1 MLGDQ
6 PIRVAERCAVL
17 ADGTLAGSILT
28 MDGAFRQLVGPAGL
42 GVVEAARLCAT
53 TPARALGRPD
63 LGRLEEGA
71 AADLV
76 VLDEAFQVVQTW
88 VAGEPAWNPAG
99 RPAVSPQRGRDGSHP
114 PARVGARREPARHR
128 AGGLHGERQHRRR
141 HGLRDAHLQ
150 AGRPGKVTLDTFDGA
165 IAVHAWDRPDVEVVV
180 EKQAQ
185 DDARLQDIAVEKSQ
199 DGDNVSLRVR
209 GPSVAGDSGVVIGMH
224 FSPSAR
230 LRVAV
235 PKATALELRSGD
247 GSITV
252 EEITG
257 AVSLRTDDG
266 SIVASRLS
274 GDVLARTDDG
284 SIRFREITGKLDV
297 ETGDGSV
304 VVNGTFTH
312 LRAKTGDGS
321 VRLAVEPGSRVD
333 DDWTVETRDGSVE
346 VRLPEA
352 VDADGRR
359 GRPPTGASARTT
371 PA

>member
-1 MLGDQ
+1 MAATPRLVSVLG
-6 PIRVAERCAVL
+6 ASAL
-17 ADGTLAGSILT
+17 ALGLAGCT
-28 MDGAFRQLVGPAGL
+28 VN
-42 GVVEAARLCAT
+42 VNT
-53 TPARALGRPD
+53 
-63 LGRLEEGA
+63 EGA
-71 AADLV
+71 TASETHTFKL
-76 VLDEAFQVVQTW
+76 T
-88 VAGEPAWNPAG
+88 G
-99 RPAVSPQRGRDGSHP
+99 
-114 PARVGARREPARHR
+114 
-128 AGGLHGERQHRRR
+128 
-141 HGLRDAHLQ
+141 
-150 AGRPGKVTLDTFDGA
+150 PGKVMLDTFDGA
-165 IAVHAWDRPDVEVVV
+165 ITVHAWDRPDVEVVV

-209 GPSVAGDSGVVIGMH
+209 GPSAAGDNGLVLGMH

-274 GDVLARTDDG
+274 GEVLARTDDG

-321 VRLAVEPGSRVD
+321 VRLAVEPGSRVE

-346 VRLPEA
+346 VRLPETVDLM
-352 VDADGRR
+352 VDAVTSDGRIR
-359 GRPPTGASARTT
+359 SNYPGLSVDRADDDGDQSRRELRATLGAGGRTLRVRTGDGTIRFER
-371 PA
+371 